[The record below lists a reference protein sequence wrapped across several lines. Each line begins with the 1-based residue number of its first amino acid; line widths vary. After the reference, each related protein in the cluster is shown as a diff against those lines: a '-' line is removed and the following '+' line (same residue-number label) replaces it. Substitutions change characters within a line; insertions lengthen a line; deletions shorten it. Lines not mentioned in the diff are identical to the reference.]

1 MNNFSVN
8 FNKKKFGLVILS
20 VVVIGILLAVL
31 FQPETN
37 PSNSSLEV
45 INGTVRSSLEKIYGT
60 ISSSSGLPVM
70 GSPNALVTIMA
81 FGDYQCPSCRDWF
94 LNTRPNITKNFIET
108 GMVNL
113 VFVDA
118 DLLGNDS
125 LLAAEA
131 SYCAEEQ
138 GKYWEYH
145 GLLFNSQQGI
155 DDGWANSKSL
165 KAFANDLQ
173 LDLDLFENC
182 LDSRKFEKK
191 VKFNAFEAKKN
202 GIIKTPTF
210 IILDSEGRHHIIT
223 GTAPYP
229 VYEKII
235 ESFSQ
240 DK

>member
-1 MNNFSVN
+1 M
-8 FNKKKFGLVILS
+8 KKNRKIVIVIS
-20 VVVIGILLAVL
+20 SAAVIGVLFLAS

-37 PSNSSLEV
+37 LMTASLEENYDSFISPMERV
-45 INGTVRSSLEKIYGT
+45 YGT
-60 ISSSSGLPVM
+60 INITS
-70 GSPNALVTIMA
+70 GSPILGSTDAPITIMA
-81 FGDYQCPSCRDWF
+81 FGDYQCPSCREWF